1 MRVESF
7 RREALELLVS
17 EVVTNAVRHASAP
30 KEAPISLAASFADGE
45 ILVTVTD
52 GGIGSLP
59 WMRTPSPGAGGFG
72 LHIVD
77 RESRRWGIERTAGT
91 SVWFAI

>member
-1 MRVESF
+1 MEPF

-30 KEAPISLAASFADGE
+30 KEASIDLAASVDDDE

-52 GGIGSLP
+52 GGVGSLP
-59 WMRTPSPGAGGFG
+59 WMRAPSGGAGGYG
-72 LHIVD
+72 LQIVD
-77 RESRRWGIERTAGT
+77 RESRRWGVQRTAGT